1 MDDVRLT
8 PGMLSTL
15 QKALAAGAPAG
26 AAAAAQAALAAGG
39 GPSFSDALGDA
50 LKSVSQAQ
58 ATSSDLQRRFQAGV
72 EGVSLEE
79 TMIAMQKAQVGFQA
93 ALAVRNRLV
102 SAYTDI
108 MNMQV

>member
-15 QKALAAGAPAG
+15 QKALAAGAPAT
-26 AAAAAQAALAAGG
+26 AAGAAQAAAGG
-39 GPSFSDALGDA
+39 ASFTEALGDA
-50 LKSVSQAQ
+50 LRSVSQAQ
-58 ATSSDLQRRFQAGV
+58 QASSDLQRRFQAGV

-102 SAYTDI
+102 SAYTDV
-108 MNMQV
+108 MNMSV

>member
-15 QKALAAGAPAG
+15 QKALAAGAPAAG
-26 AAAAAQAALAAGG
+26 AAPAAGG
-39 GPSFSDALGDA
+39 SFADALGDA
-50 LKSVSQAQ
+50 LKSVSQSQQ
-58 ATSSDLQRRFQAGV
+58 ASSDLQRRFQAGV

-79 TMIAMQKAQVGFQA
+79 TMVAMQKAQLGFQA

-102 SAYTDI
+102 SAYTDV
-108 MNMQV
+108 MNMSV

>member
-1 MDDVRLT
+1 MDEVRLT

-15 QKALAAGAPAG
+15 QKALAAGAPAAG
-26 AAAAAQAALAAGG
+26 AAPAAVAGG
-39 GPSFSDALGDA
+39 SFADALGDA

-58 ATSSDLQRRFQAGV
+58 QSSSDLQRRFQAGV

-102 SAYTDI
+102 SAYTDV
-108 MNMQV
+108 MNMSV